1 MDDALLLIQRACD
14 ELEDEG
20 YYVMMPPVGVMVEV
34 PAAVYQAD
42 ALARRVSFLSVGTN
56 DLTQYLLAV
65 DRNNAHVASIY
76 DELHPAVLRALM
88 TVVAGARVYG
98 REVSVCGEMAGDPL
112 AAVLLL
118 GIGVHNLS
126 MGAGS
131 LLAGEGRGHPQQR
144 PRPCPPSRWCVACN
158 ARRTC
163 ARSAAAGRAGGRRP
177 RRPGVPA

>member
-1 MDDALLLIQRACD
+1 LLIQRACD

-20 YYVMMPPVGVMVEV
+20 YDVMMPPVGVMVEV

-65 DRNNAHVASIY
+65 DRNNAHVASLY
-76 DELHPAVLRALM
+76 DELHPALLRALM

-131 LLAGEGRGHPQQR
+131 LLRVKGVIRSMSRARARELLRIALQCETGHD
-144 PRPCPPSRWCVACN
+144 V
-158 ARRTC
+158 RRVLTD
-163 ARSAAAGRAGGRRP
+163 ALEDVGLGGLV
-177 RRPGVPA
+177 RPGR